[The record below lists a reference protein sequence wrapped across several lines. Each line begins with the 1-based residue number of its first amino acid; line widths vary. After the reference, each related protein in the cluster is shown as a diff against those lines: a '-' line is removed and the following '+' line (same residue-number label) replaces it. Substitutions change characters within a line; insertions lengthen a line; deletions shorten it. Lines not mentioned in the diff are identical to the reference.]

1 MRLMAGL
8 AAGLCVYVSIG
19 TMVGIT
25 PRWLTRA
32 PDRRD
37 RSASWREWL
46 QQADA
51 DVTPAQFLAVSAG
64 LGLVVGA
71 VIALAVGV
79 PALGA
84 VAGLAASA
92 LPRVVF
98 ARRRDALVRSRL
110 VAWPDALRDLITHLR
125 ASLSLH
131 ASLCE
136 LGRSGPTPLRPY
148 FVRYAG
154 LAGALD
160 HRTAL
165 EVVREDLADPIS
177 DRVIEVLLVAFE
189 QGTSVVIDILDDLA
203 SSTSEDLRLLE
214 EIETLQL
221 ETKLEAR
228 GAAVLPFVVLAVLCA
243 FTPGYR
249 SFYSTAAGWMVV
261 GLGAVMSVGGLLAI
275 TRLGRVPAEE
285 RILAVGTPT

>member
-8 AAGLCVYVSIG
+8 AAGLCVYVAVG
-19 TMVGIT
+19 TMLGIT
-25 PRWLTRA
+25 PRWLRRA
-32 PDRRD
+32 PDRRR
-37 RSASWREWL
+37 RSTLWLEWL

-51 DVTPAQFLAVSAG
+51 GVTPAQFAAVSGG
-64 LGLVVGA
+64 LGLVVGF
-71 VIALAVGV
+71 VVGIAVGV
-79 PALGA
+79 PALGG
-84 VAGLAASA
+84 VAGLIACAV
-92 LPRVVF
+92 PRMVF
-98 ARRRDALVRSRL
+98 ARRREALVRDRL
-110 VAWPDALRDLITHLR
+110 AAWPDALRDMMTHLR

-136 LGRSGPTPLRPY
+136 LGRSGPAPLRQY
-148 FVRYAG
+148 FNRYAG

-160 HRTAL
+160 QRTAL

-177 DRVIEVLLVAFE
+177 DRVIEVLLVAFD
-189 QGTSVVIDILDDLA
+189 QGSSVVIDVLDDLA
-203 SSTSEDLRLLE
+203 ASTSEDLRLLD

-228 GAAVLPFVVLAVLCA
+228 GAAVLPFLVLAMLCV

-261 GLGAVMSVGGLLAI
+261 GLGALMSVGGLLVI
-275 TRLGRVPAEE
+275 TRLGRVPSEE
-285 RILAVGTPT
+285 RILAVGTPP